1 LIIDETD
8 GETAVTDSQSIHE
21 MRGRT
26 RHARRWVWGAIG
38 LIVAWFALGSVIG
51 PAAGQLSS
59 AQENDNATFL
69 PADAEATRVIE
80 EQQRFAQESTLPV
93 VVLFVSD
100 QQITDTQQAAV
111 AGFVDEVPSVQVE
124 TDDDV
129 TVPLADFLGSAP
141 VTAVPS
147 EDGQAI
153 LVTVLLSESKTTDA
167 LPNGESPV
175 LAVATALS
183 DAASEAADPVGLES
197 YVTGPG
203 GLLADLISVFG
214 AIDGTLLLA
223 TALVVTLILILVY
236 RSPFLW
242 VIPLVSAGFALSLA
256 SAVVYLLATND
267 VLQLNG
273 QSQGILT
280 VLVFGAGT
288 DYALLMVSRYR
299 EELHYY
305 ERPVDA
311 LRAAWRGTVEPI
323 LASGGTASLGLL
335 MLLFSELNSNKSTGP
350 VAAVG
355 IASALLVML
364 TFLPALLLVP
374 SAALPLGAFLGV
386 IIPGIVLEL
395 IFDTPLAPFAIVGA
409 LLAVLSLLAVLV
421 GGLLRQFVA
430 PEKRPRVLSVEPVR
444 WAFWPRV
451 PHQDKQD
458 DKLAGTWAKVSR
470 QVGRRPRVVWIG
482 AAAGL
487 AVLAFFS
494 TTLSASGIATTD
506 LFVNEVDSVTG
517 QEKLAEHFPAGE
529 GSPATVI
536 GPADSLDAMTAAL
549 SDLDGV
555 ASVVPYTGA
564 PTGPPPDD
572 TEQGQPGTDTPTQG
586 PEPLVVDG
594 LVQIDVTLTDAADSD
609 AAEATV
615 VEMRSVLDDVA
626 GEEALVGGTTAVNY
640 DTQQASIRDNK
651 VVIPLVLLVIFVI
664 LMILLRAVLAPVLL
678 IGTVVL
684 SYFATLG
691 LSSIAFDL
699 RGFPGED
706 ASFPLF
712 TFVFLVALGIDYNI
726 FLMTRV
732 REESL
737 KLGTRPG
744 LLKGLAV
751 TGGVIT
757 SAGVVLAATFLVLG
771 VLPLVVLQQI
781 GFAVAA
787 GVLIDTLIVRSL
799 LVPALSYEI
808 GGRIWWPSKLMRQP
822 DATPE
827 QQQASGVPY
836 VPELEPTGPG
846 GSGVSTT

>member
-1 LIIDETD
+1 MSE
-8 GETAVTDSQSIHE
+8 QSTPTSSTHE
-21 MRGRT
+21 MHART
-26 RHARRWVWGAIG
+26 RHARAWVWGAIA
-38 LIVAWFALGSVIG
+38 LIIGWFALGGVIG
-51 PAAGQLSS
+51 PAAGQLAS

-69 PADAEATRVIE
+69 PADAEATQVIE
-80 EQQRFAQESTLPV
+80 QQKLFATEATLPV
-93 VVLFVSD
+93 VVLFVTDD
-100 QQITDTQQAAV
+100 QVTPEQQGAV
-111 AGFVDEVPSVQVE
+111 AAFVDEVPDLAVE
-124 TDDDV
+124 TDEDT
-129 TVPLADFLGSAP
+129 TVPMSDFLSSAP

-153 LVTVLLSESKTTDA
+153 LVTVLLSEDATTDA

-175 LAVATALS
+175 LAVAEVLS
-183 DAASEAADPVGLES
+183 EAAFDAADPVGLDS

-203 GLLADLISVFG
+203 GILADLISVFG
-214 AIDGTLLLA
+214 DIDGTLLLA
-223 TALVVTLILILVY
+223 TALVVTFILILVY

-267 VLQLNG
+267 VLSLNG

-311 LRAAWRGTVEPI
+311 LKAAWRGTVEPI

-355 IASALLVML
+355 IAAALVVML

-386 IIPGIVLEL
+386 VIPGVVLGL
-395 IFDTPLAPFAIVGA
+395 IFDTPLVPF
-409 LLAVLSLLAVLV
+409 VLV
-421 GGLLRQFVA
+421 GGVLAAVALVGVLVGGVYRQFSS
-430 PEKRPRVLSVEPVR
+430 PGSRPRLLDVEPVR

-451 PHQDKQD
+451 PHQDRAD
-458 DKLAGTWAKVSR
+458 DKLSGGWAKVSR
-470 QVGRRPRVVWIG
+470 QVGRRPRLVWVG

-487 AVLAFFS
+487 LVLAFFS

-506 LFVNEVDSVTG
+506 LFVDDVDSVTG
-517 QEKLAEHFPAGE
+517 QERLAEHFPAGE

-536 GPADSLDAMTAAL
+536 GPADSLEEMVTAL
-549 SDLDGV
+549 TGLDGV
-555 ASVVPYTGA
+555 AAVVPYTGA
-564 PTGPPPDD
+564 PAGGPPEDGD
-572 TEQGQPGTDTPTQG
+572 AVETP
-586 PEPLVVDG
+586 PPPVIVDG
-594 LVQIDVTLTDAADSD
+594 LVQLDVTLTDAADSD
-609 AAEATV
+609 AAEETV
-615 VEMRSVLDDVA
+615 VAMRSLLDDVA
-626 GEEALVGGTTAVNY
+626 GEGALVGGTTAVNY

-664 LMILLRAVLAPVLL
+664 LMILLRAILAPILL
-678 IGTVVL
+678 IATVVL

-712 TFVFLVALGIDYNI
+712 AFVFLVALGIDYNI

-737 KLGTRPG
+737 RLGTRPG
-744 LLKGLAV
+744 LLRGLAV

-781 GFAVAA
+781 GFAVAI
-787 GVLIDTLIVRSL
+787 GVLLDTLIVRSL

-808 GGRIWWPSKLMRQP
+808 GGRIWWPSRLMRQP
-822 DATPE
+822 DASAAE
-827 QQQASGVPY
+827 QRAAGVPY
-836 VPELEPTGPG
+836 VTEPE
-846 GSGVSTT
+846 TTSSPA

>member
-1 LIIDETD
+1 M
-8 GETAVTDSQSIHE
+8 TDSQSIHQ

-26 RHARRWVWGAIG
+26 RHARRWVWAAIG

-69 PADAEATRVIE
+69 PADAEATQVIE
-80 EQQRFAQESTLPV
+80 EQQRFAQESTLPL

-100 QQITDTQQAAV
+100 QQITPDQQSAV
-111 AGFVDEVPSVQVE
+111 ASFVNEVPTVDVE
-124 TDDDV
+124 TDDGV
-129 TVPLADFLGSAP
+129 TQPVSDFLGSAP

-153 LVTVLLSESKTTDA
+153 LVTVLLSEDKTTDA

-183 DAASEAADPVGLES
+183 DAASAAADPVGLES

-256 SAVVYLLATND
+256 SSVVYLLATNN
-267 VLQLNG
+267 VLSLNG

-350 VAAVG
+350 VAAAG
-355 IASALLVML
+355 IASALVVML

-395 IFDTPLAPFAIVGA
+395 IFGTPLAPFAIVGG
-409 LLAVLSLLAVLV
+409 LLAVLSLLAVVV
-421 GGLLRQFVA
+421 GGLLRQFVS
-430 PEKRPRVLSVEPVR
+430 PDKRPRVLNVDPVR

-458 DKLAGTWAKVSR
+458 DKLGGTWAKVSR

-487 AVLAFFS
+487 LVLAFFS

-506 LFVNEVDSVTG
+506 LFAKDVDSVTG

-536 GPADSLDAMTAAL
+536 GPADALDAMTAAL
-549 SDLDGV
+549 SDLNGV

-564 PTGPPPDD
+564 PAGPPP
-572 TEQGQPGTDTPTQG
+572 EEGAPVDTPPQ
-586 PEPLVVDG
+586 PLVVDG

-626 GEEALVGGTTAVNY
+626 GTDALVGGTTAVNY

-664 LMILLRAVLAPVLL
+664 LMILLRAILAPVLL

-691 LSSIAFDL
+691 LSAIAFDL

-808 GGRIWWPSKLMRQP
+808 GGRIWWPSKLMRQS
-822 DATPE
+822 DASPQ
-827 QQQASGVPY
+827 QQQAAGVPY
-836 VPELEPTGPG
+836 IPELELTGPG
-846 GSGVSTT
+846 GSAVSTTSPPTSSTR